1 MPLLAATATAEH
13 PVRGVLVLVVV
24 LLVLAAGYA
33 ASCAWWPFVA
43 CRRCSGT
50 AKLRSPFGRA
60 FRPCP
65 RCKGTGRRL
74 RLGRRLHNAVSRVRR
89 DGTRGGW

>member
-1 MPLLAATATAEH
+1 MALLTATADH
-13 PVRGVLVLVVV
+13 PVRGALVLVLF
-24 LLVLAAGYA
+24 LLILAAGYA
-33 ASCAWWPFVA
+33 ASCAWWPFAA

-60 FRPCP
+60 FRLCP

-74 RLGRRLHNAVSRVRR
+74 RLGRAFYNAITHVHR
-89 DGTRGGW
+89 DGTR